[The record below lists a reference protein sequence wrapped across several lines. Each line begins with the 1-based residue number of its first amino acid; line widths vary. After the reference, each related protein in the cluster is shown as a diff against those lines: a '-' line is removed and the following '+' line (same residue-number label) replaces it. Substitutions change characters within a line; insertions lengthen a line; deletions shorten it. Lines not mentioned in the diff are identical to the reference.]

1 MENTK
6 TAVVLLEDLAPWQA
20 LNVTA
25 FLVSGIVSGVPELIG
40 QPYEDADGTKYLPMF
55 GRPVVVL
62 EGGASTLKAVHS
74 RALDRGLIP
83 SIYTRE
89 LFATGNDEDNRA
101 AVRVVP
107 RENLDLVGLGLH
119 GPRNAIDKIVK
130 GARLHR

>member
-6 TAVVLLEDLAPWQA
+6 IAVVLLEDLVPWQA

-25 FLVSGIVSGVPELIG
+25 FLVSGLASGRPELIG

-62 EGGASTLKAVHS
+62 EADETTLKAVHT

-101 AVRVVP
+101 AVRASS
-107 RENLDLVGLGLH
+107 RENLDLVGLGLT
-119 GPRNAIDKIVK
+119 GPKNAIDKIVK
-130 GARLHR
+130 GAKLHR